1 MAPKASRMGATLTL
15 VGILGGMY
23 AGPYVIDRLP
33 NPLSLLASWSHLA
46 DTSGPE
52 FKVEYGYFRVP
63 ALDCTGGRC
72 QPPTAKRLKVQSMDR
87 EPISI
92 NDVVVNDRPECP
104 DPNKMGA
111 AGLVLALVAPA
122 VGIKG
127 KTMSFGDV
135 GYVLSPCEP
144 VTVRV
149 ETDKGESAYHLD

>member
-1 MAPKASRMGATLTL
+1 
-15 VGILGGMY
+15 
-23 AGPYVIDRLP
+23 
-33 NPLSLLASWSHLA
+33 LA

-92 NDVVVNDRPECP
+92 NDVVVNDRPECT

-144 VTVRV
+144 VTVRI